1 MAKPHKSCFQNW
13 NGCFMALISLL
24 RNTIVQNSSA
34 NKLQCDADTLPSSFQ
49 QAAAPTGE
57 VDLFCHPQHI

>member
-1 MAKPHKSCFQNW
+1 MGKPHKSCFQNW